1 MVPASLVGSTAGTEQ
16 ALVLLLIIA
25 AAVAVVARRVG
36 LPYTIGLVLVG
47 LALGLAT
54 HVESRQPLLGPR
66 LLRLPAD
73 PALRGGVQP
82 RGCRPARP
90 VAADRRA
97 RGPRRPRRLRAH
109 CAWRAPLGGLSW
121 TLALL
126 FGALIAATDPVSVV
140 SLFHRL
146 GVSERLTTLVDA
158 ESLFNDGVAAVLFAV
173 VLAVVVDGHAFTA
186 GWAAGMFLWM
196 SAGGLA
202 VGLVVGYGASLIHR
216 RLDDHLI
223 EITLS
228 TIVAY
233 GSFLLAQRL
242 GMSGVVAC
250 VTAAIVLGNLGRRR
264 TMNPVTRVTMN
275 TVWEYAAFV
284 ANSLIFLLIGLSIHL
299 SLIADHAWLVLVA
312 FVVVVLARAVV
323 VYGYGLVS
331 RLFGG
336 GLPLRW
342 QHVLVWGG
350 LRGTIALALVLSVP
364 ATVSGRAV
372 LEVLTFGVVL
382 LSLLV
387 QGLTMPPLT
396 RRLGLAGE
404 DQLESARRREVLLEG
419 FVRAHEELDQLQQAG
434 ALPRPEREHL
444 ERTIDEAETTLL
456 EGLAPLA
463 DEPAEG
469 EEERLAERLGALAR
483 AAPPHRGAAPRRRAR
498 GGRRRRPGRRGRP
511 PHRAARRA
519 ARLRARPR
527 RLLSAGHSSSAPTS
541 SSTTARSARRLRPL
555 RPHPQPVEG
564 AGDDEARRS
573 RCRRTLVPSIPCGI
587 LRTAPKEG
595 T

>member
-1 MVPASLVGSTAGTEQ
+1 MVPAALVGSTAGTEQ

-54 HVESRQPLLGPR
+54 HVES
-66 LLRLPAD
+66 LRLSSDLVFYVFLPILLFEAAFNLEAA
-73 PALRGGVQP
+73 ALRDQWRRIVALAIPGVL
-82 RGCRPARP
+82 
-90 VAADRRA
+90 VAFALTA
-97 RGPRRPRRLRAH
+97 LGVHL
-109 CAWRAPLGGLSW
+109 LGGLSW

-196 SAGGLA
+196 SAGGVA
-202 VGLVVGYGASLIHR
+202 VGLAVGYGASLIHR

-299 SLIADHAWLVLVA
+299 SLIADHAWLVVVA

-323 VYGYGLVS
+323 VYGYGIVS

-342 QHVLVWGG
+342 QHVMVWGG

-364 ATVSGRAV
+364 ATVSGRAA

-382 LSLLV
+382 ISLLL

-404 DQLESARRREVLLEG
+404 DQLESARQREVLLEG

-444 ERTIDEAETTLL
+444 EHTIDEAETRLL

-469 EEERLAERLGALAR
+469 DEERLAERLGAL
-483 AAPPHRGAAPRRRAR
+483 
-498 GGRRRRPGRRGRP
+498 
-511 PHRAARRA
+511 
-519 ARLRARPR
+519 
-527 RLLSAGHSSSAPTS
+527 
-541 SSTTARSARRLRPL
+541 
-555 RPHPQPVEG
+555 
-564 AGDDEARRS
+564 
-573 RCRRTLVPSIPCGI
+573 
-587 LRTAPKEG
+587 
-595 T
+595 